1 MRKIYDFQRTMKIL
15 FSLFYILVTFCLVQ
29 CKEKQT
35 LKVAG
40 SETMNSMMRYLGAEY
55 EKTNSN
61 VLVTVEGGGSESGID
76 RLRKGEIDMAVSSRD
91 LNQNEFDDLRK
102 TGNLEKVRL
111 AYDGVALV
119 VNPKNSVSKLHLI
132 QASEIFSGKIQN
144 WKEIGGEDKQ
154 IQIVVR
160 NDKSGTQDYFE
171 NHILRQKDLGS
182 SAFDKNKSNQFAK
195 NAKIVKDNS
204 EMSKFI
210 QENPYAIGYMGMGSA
225 VVDNKDKIKTLDY
238 ARNANDPYVQPS
250 IRNVYDRKY
259 KLARE
264 LFMIYKTDQGDKIDA
279 FVTYLTS
286 EEGQAAVLQSG
297 YLRASLPEVEVSA
310 EAK

>member
-1 MRKIYDFQRTMKIL
+1 MKNL
-15 FSLFYILVTFCLVQ
+15 SLLFYILITINFVA
-29 CKEKQT
+29 CKDKQT

-55 EKTNSN
+55 EKVNSD
-61 VLVTVEGGGSESGID
+61 VRVTVEGGGSESGID

-91 LNQNEFDDLRK
+91 LNQAEFDDLRK

-119 VNPKNSVSKLHLI
+119 VNPKNSVSKLDLA
-132 QASEIFSGKIQN
+132 QTSDIFSGKIKN
-144 WKEIGGEDKQ
+144 WKDVGGADAP
-154 IQIVVR
+154 ISIVIR
-160 NDKSGTQDYFE
+160 NDKSGTQDYFQ
-171 NHILRQKDLGS
+171 NHILKRKDLGLNEFNEYKANVFS
-182 SAFDKNKSNQFAK
+182 KD
-195 NAKIVKDNS
+195 AKIVKDNA

-210 QENPYAIGYMGMGSA
+210 QENPNSIGYMGMGSA
-225 VVDNKDKIKTLDY
+225 LVENKDKLKALDY
-238 ARNANDPYVQPS
+238 ARTKKDPYVAPS
-250 IRNVYDRKY
+250 VRNVYDRKY

-279 FVTYLTS
+279 FVTFLTS
-286 EEGQAAVLQSG
+286 EQGQVAVLQSG

-310 EAK
+310 EPVK

>member
-1 MRKIYDFQRTMKIL
+1 MKNL
-15 FSLFYILVTFCLVQ
+15 SLLFYILITINFVA
-29 CKEKQT
+29 CKDKQT

-55 EKTNSN
+55 EKVNSN
-61 VLVTVEGGGSESGID
+61 VRVTVEGGGSESGID

-91 LNQNEFDDLRK
+91 LNQAEFDDLRK

-119 VNPKNSVSKLHLI
+119 VNPKNSVSKLDLA
-132 QASEIFSGKIQN
+132 QTSDIFSGKIKN
-144 WKEIGGEDKQ
+144 WKDVGGADAP
-154 IQIVVR
+154 ISIVIR
-160 NDKSGTQDYFE
+160 NDKSGTQDYFQ
-171 NHILRQKDLGS
+171 NHILKRKDLGLNEFNEYKANVFS
-182 SAFDKNKSNQFAK
+182 KD
-195 NAKIVKDNS
+195 AKIVKDNS

-210 QENPYAIGYMGMGSA
+210 QENSNSIGYMGMGSA
-225 VVDNKDKIKTLDY
+225 LVENKDKLKALDY
-238 ARNANDPYVQPS
+238 ARTKKDPYVAPS
-250 IRNVYDRKY
+250 VRNVYDRKY

-279 FVTYLTS
+279 FVTFLTS
-286 EEGQAAVLQSG
+286 EQGQVAVLQSG

-310 EAK
+310 EPVK